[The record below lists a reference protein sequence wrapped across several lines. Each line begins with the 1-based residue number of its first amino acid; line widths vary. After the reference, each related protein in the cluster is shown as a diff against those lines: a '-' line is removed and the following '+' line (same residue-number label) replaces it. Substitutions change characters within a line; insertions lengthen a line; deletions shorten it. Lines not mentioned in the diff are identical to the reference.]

1 MRSARRWFGGFAL
14 VLRVVDVV
22 VPVRGLLV
30 VLRVV
35 DVVVPVRGLRVVLR
49 VVDVVVPV
57 RGLRVVLRVV
67 VGDLGA
73 SLAIEVGGA
82 DADAPLV
89 RDEVEV
95 VDVLVLI
102 VAWPPSARMS
112 TEVKEPCARWQGSS
126 LMVARGIEPGDSPA
140 PRGWDPPAAR
150 RTPRSCRR
158 RGSSCSPV
166 VVVVVLHR
174 RAMRVR
180 EVAGP

>member
-1 MRSARRWFGGFAL
+1 
-14 VLRVVDVV
+14 VV
-22 VPVRGLLV
+22 VEVDEVRPAV
-30 VLRVV
+30 
-35 DVVVPVRGLRVVLR
+35 VRGLRLVLR

-67 VGDLGA
+67 VGDLAA

-112 TEVKEPCARWQGSS
+112 TEV
-126 LMVARGIEPGDSPA
+126 
-140 PRGWDPPAAR
+140 
-150 RTPRSCRR
+150 
-158 RGSSCSPV
+158 
-166 VVVVVLHR
+166 
-174 RAMRVR
+174 
-180 EVAGP
+180 